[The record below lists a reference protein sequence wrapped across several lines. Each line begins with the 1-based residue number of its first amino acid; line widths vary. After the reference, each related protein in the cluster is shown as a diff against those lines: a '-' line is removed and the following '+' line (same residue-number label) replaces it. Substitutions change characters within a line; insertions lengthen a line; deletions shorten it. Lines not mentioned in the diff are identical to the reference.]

1 LILLAASPGTI
12 TGVITISI
20 AHSRDALPVTALVA
34 VAVVTV
40 VTWLVLIALPAGTNN
55 GGGGGR
61 APELD
66 CPGLHGLIVMAMGIQ
81 FGLDGL
87 SWFFHGAG

>member
-1 LILLAASPGTI
+1 
-12 TGVITISI
+12 
-20 AHSRDALPVTALVA
+20 
-34 VAVVTV
+34 
-40 VTWLVLIALPAGTNN
+40 LIALPAGTNN